1 MGVGCRM
8 RMTRWLTHEWKSRMS
23 KVALIIG
30 LITFAIAGSTAH
42 ADECDAV
49 AAEISATIKGV
60 EVGERVTA
68 PSGAVNT
75 IALKNPAAD
84 DIKLS
89 CAARGTH
96 KSNEILAT
104 WHTAYPPPAYFD
116 FLAEAASIVASKPS
130 TVMKRGAL
138 ACQKQALT
146 TDVENTDI
154 GFAGVHIKCTI
165 FTRNGGGTT
174 ISISSQGDA
183 QDLATPIAPRQNNAS
198 QKSANDGQRN

>member
-1 MGVGCRM
+1 
-8 RMTRWLTHEWKSRMS
+8 MS
-23 KVALIIG
+23 KVVLIIG
-30 LITFAIAGSTAH
+30 LITCAIACRTAH

-68 PSGAVNT
+68 PSGAINT

-89 CAARGTH
+89 CAARGTR

-130 TVMKRGAL
+130 TMMRRGAL

-146 TDVENTDI
+146 TDVENADI

-174 ISISSQGDA
+174 ISISSLGEA
-183 QDLATPIAPRQNNAS
+183 QDVAPPIAPRQNNAS
-198 QKSANDGQRN
+198 KRANDSQGN

>member
-1 MGVGCRM
+1 
-8 RMTRWLTHEWKSRMS
+8 MTRWLAHEWNWRMS

-30 LITFAIAGSTAH
+30 LTTLAFTGSMAR

-60 EVGERVTA
+60 EVGERVTS
-68 PSGAVNT
+68 PSGTVDT

-89 CAARGTH
+89 CATRSIH
-96 KSNEILAT
+96 KSNEIAVT

-116 FLAEAASIVASKPS
+116 FLAEAASIITSKPS
-130 TVMKRGAL
+130 TMMRRGAL

-154 GFAGVHIKCTI
+154 GFAGVHIKCSI

-174 ISISSQGDA
+174 ISIASQGDA
-183 QDLATPIAPRQNNAS
+183 QDMAAPIAPRQSGAP
-198 QKSANDGQRN
+198 QKSANDSQRN

>member
-1 MGVGCRM
+1 
-8 RMTRWLTHEWKSRMS
+8 MS
-23 KVALIIG
+23 KVALILG
-30 LITFAIAGSTAH
+30 LITCAIAGRTAH

-68 PSGAVNT
+68 PSGAINT
-75 IALKNPAAD
+75 IALKNPTAAD

-89 CAARGTH
+89 CAARGAR

-130 TVMKRGAL
+130 TMMRRGAL

-146 TDVENTDI
+146 TDVENADI

-174 ISISSQGDA
+174 ISIYSQGDA
-183 QDLATPIAPRQNNAS
+183 QDVAPPIAPRQNNAS
-198 QKSANDGQRN
+198 QKSANDSQGN

>member
-1 MGVGCRM
+1 
-8 RMTRWLTHEWKSRMS
+8 MTRWLTHEWKSHMP
-23 KVALIIG
+23 KFALIIG
-30 LITFAIAGSTAH
+30 LITCAIAGSTAH

-49 AAEISATIKGV
+49 AAEISATVKGV

-68 PSGAVNT
+68 PSGAINT

-89 CAARGTH
+89 CAARGTR

-130 TVMKRGAL
+130 IIMRRGAL

-146 TDVENTDI
+146 TDVENTAI
-154 GFAGVHIKCTI
+154 GFAGVTIKCTI
-165 FTRNGGGTT
+165 LTRNGGGTT
-174 ISISSQGDA
+174 ISISSLGDA
-183 QDLATPIAPRQNNAS
+183 QDAAVPIAPRQNKAS
-198 QKSANDGQRN
+198 QKSANDSQGN

>member
-1 MGVGCRM
+1 
-8 RMTRWLTHEWKSRMS
+8 MS

-30 LITFAIAGSTAH
+30 LITFAIAGNTAH

-68 PSGAVNT
+68 SSGAINT

-89 CAARGTH
+89 CAARGAH

-130 TVMKRGAL
+130 MVMKRGAL
-138 ACQKQALT
+138 ACQKQALS

-154 GFAGVHIKCTI
+154 GFAGAHIKCTI

-183 QDLATPIAPRQNNAS
+183 QDLGTAIAPRQNNAS
-198 QKSANDGQRN
+198 QKNANEGQRN